1 MLTQPK
7 LGRPARPWL
16 SIIMDDYRAVA
27 GYFFTYKAPAVLD
40 TPLALRQAR
49 IHQSAQKKQAVIFMI
64 HISLS

>member
-1 MLTQPK
+1 
-7 LGRPARPWL
+7 
-16 SIIMDDYRAVA
+16 MDDYRAVA